1 MRARLPISEHAQN
14 HFLGTRYQGRPLRE
28 ELEAALARH
37 EEVSLNFS
45 GLDVT
50 QSFIDEM
57 IGVLVLK
64 NGPRILGKL
73 VFEGCSEDVQ
83 SVITF
88 VVNSRVSD
96 YLRAHQH

>member
-1 MRARLPISEHAQN
+1 MRTRLPLSEHTRSR
-14 HFLGTRYQGRPLRE
+14 FLGTRYQGRPLRA

-45 GLDVT
+45 GLNVT

-73 VFEGCSEDVQ
+73 VFEGCSEDVK
-83 SVITF
+83 SVIQF
-88 VVNSRVSD
+88 VVDSRVSD
-96 YLRAHQH
+96 YMRTHQH